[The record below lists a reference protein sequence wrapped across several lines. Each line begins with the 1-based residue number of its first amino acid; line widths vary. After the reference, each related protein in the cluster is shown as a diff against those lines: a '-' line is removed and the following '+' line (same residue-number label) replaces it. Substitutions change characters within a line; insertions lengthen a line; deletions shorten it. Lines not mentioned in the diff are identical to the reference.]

1 MEFSI
6 DVASMSPWPHQTSLI
21 STDLILSSQGRDDR
35 HGYVEPAVFCQCE
48 LLPMYVGR
56 KVRPLSGSHSDGVA
70 IKGKSTDDRSLI
82 IKGSL
87 PPFPLSNF
95 VEVIGIADTN
105 NSIQAEIMHLRTTGY
120 ANLRMGSTKA
130 YFSRLVNGPF
140 FKVAVKQYVPIHV
153 PIHLSEHLHCD
164 G

>member
-1 MEFSI
+1 MCCAG
-6 DVASMSPWPHQTSLI
+6 DMDTSN
-21 STDLILSSQGRDDR
+21 
-35 HGYVEPAVFCQCE
+35 PAVFVNAE

-56 KVRPLSGSHSDGVA
+56 KVRAVVQVLHSDGVA

-105 NSIQAEIMHLRTTGY
+105 NSIQAEIVTDFGEKFDAFTYNLSY

-130 YFSRLVNGPF
+130 YFSRSVNGPF
-140 FKVAVKQYVPIHV
+140 FKVARSDDVPIHV
-153 PIHLSEHLHCD
+153 PIHLS
-164 G
+164 

>member
-1 MEFSI
+1 MASCH
-6 DVASMSPWPHQTSLI
+6 VASSWQRSLARVRAKYWESVCMRI
-21 STDLILSSQGRDDR
+21 SRPIDGQLKRGEEMLAGRDMDTSNPT
-35 HGYVEPAVFCQCE
+35 VVCQCE

-56 KVRPLSGSHSDGVA
+56 KVRPLSVFSHSDGVA

-87 PPFPLSNF
+87 PSFPLSNF
-95 VEVIGIADTN
+95 VE
-105 NSIQAEIMHLRTTGY
+105 MHLRTTGY

-140 FKVAVKQYVPIHV
+140 FKVAVKQYVL
-153 PIHLSEHLHCD
+153 IHLSRTSCIATD
-164 G
+164 D